1 MRVLVTGGAGFVG
14 ANLALRLRRDHEWSV
29 TALDNLKRRGSE
41 LSLRRLAQGGV
52 CFVHGDVRSADD
64 LDALGAVDLVVECSA
79 EPSVRGGSDGDTRYV
94 FETNLVGTFNC
105 LEWARRHGAGMIFLS
120 TSRVYSI
127 AALRALPL
135 VPTTTRLMP
144 LAETSGCGWSPQGIA
159 ETFPTTGN
167 RSLYGATKLASEL
180 LVEEYHV
187 MHGIPAVIN
196 RCGVISG
203 PWQMGKVDQG
213 FFVLWAARHL
223 YGGPLA
229 YSGFGGEGLQV
240 RDVLHVD
247 DLYRLVEHQAMC
259 IESLAGRTFNV
270 GGGAGSSVSLKEL
283 TALCA
288 ERTGRNIAVGSN
300 PLTRSEDIPY
310 YASDNRLV
318 RQVTNWSP
326 RYTVEGILDDVIT
339 WLDEYRKELIPIL
352 GQSLGKSL

>member
-1 MRVLVTGGAGFVG
+1 MRILVTGGAGFVG

-41 LSLRRLAQGGV
+41 LALRRLAQGGV
-52 CFVHGDVRSADD
+52 CFVHGDVRSPDD
-64 LDALGAVDLVVECSA
+64 LNAVGAVDLIIECSA
-79 EPSVRGGSDGDTRYV
+79 EPSVHAGSDGDARYV
-94 FETNLVGTFNC
+94 VETNLMGTFNC
-105 LEWARRHGAGMIFLS
+105 LDLAWRHGAGMIFLS

-127 AALRALPL
+127 AALQALP
-135 VPTTTRLMP
+135 VMPAATRLIP
-144 LAETSGCGWSPQGIA
+144 EAGASGCGWSPQGVA
-159 ETFPTTGN
+159 ESFPTTGN

-180 LVEEYHV
+180 LVEEYHA
-187 MHGIPAVIN
+187 MHRIPTVID

-223 YGGPLA
+223 YGGPLG

-247 DLYRLVEHQAMC
+247 DLYRLVEHQATR
-259 IESLAGRTFNV
+259 IESLGGHTFNV

-310 YASDNRLV
+310 YVSDNRLV

-326 RYTVEGILDDVIT
+326 RYTVEGILDDVIA

-352 GQSLGKSL
+352 SQ